1 MLAALYPEE
10 NDFLY
15 FVATGDGY
23 HTFTTNEKDH
33 NKAKRKLQKLRR
45 ALKKKRK

>member
-1 MLAALYPEE
+1 MDNYL
-10 NDFLY
+10 F

-33 NKAKRKLQKLRR
+33 NIAKKQLQKIRRELR
-45 ALKKKRK
+45 KKKRKK